1 MPILILD
8 HLPQNQ
14 VAISV
19 CRSSDFLPIYL
30 KLMSSHSDIAT
41 QLTAVDTTRVTT
53 SGDTHMEINRDGLDS
68 AAGTHNG

>member
-8 HLPQNQ
+8 HLRQNQ

-19 CRSSDFLPIYL
+19 CQSSDFSPIYL

-41 QLTAVDTTRVTT
+41 QPTTVDATLVTT
-53 SGDTHMEINRDGLDS
+53 SGDTHMEINRDSLGS
-68 AAGTHNG
+68 AAGTYNG